1 MFYLVSEETK
11 VREWGRETGIRRHP
25 KDVLTGQLSLW
36 RLGLNST
43 GETLGAR
50 VEYPIK
56 RLANESLYTNSC
68 QSLFEGFFPWVINP
82 LAFWDTVQVAKQT
95 AGVREWLHA
104 KECRCWQLEVSQ
116 YVCES

>member
-56 RLANESLYTNSC
+56 RLANKSLYTRT
-68 QSLFEGFFPWVINP
+68 P
-82 LAFWDTVQVAKQT
+82 
-95 AGVREWLHA
+95 
-104 KECRCWQLEVSQ
+104 VSHCLR
-116 YVCES
+116 VFSHGS